1 MLEVKNIEKVGK
13 ICYNTV
19 ICGADKTKSKEI
31 AVIGIAAFVIAIAAI
46 IKSARVP
53 MPLLQNR
60 RN

>member
-31 AVIGIAAFVIAIAAI
+31 AVIGIAAFAI
-46 IKSARVP
+46 ARVP
-53 MPLLQNR
+53 ITL
-60 RN
+60 